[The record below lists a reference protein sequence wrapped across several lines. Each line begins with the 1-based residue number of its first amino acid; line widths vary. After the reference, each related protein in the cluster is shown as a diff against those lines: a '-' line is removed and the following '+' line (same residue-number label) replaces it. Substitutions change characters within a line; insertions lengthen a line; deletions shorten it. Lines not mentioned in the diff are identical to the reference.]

1 MNNSYVPHSNGN
13 KHTNNA
19 QGGGREGV
27 CVVLL
32 NKSGKAFL
40 RVTLE
45 RRLAD
50 SEGGG
55 RWLRGENIPGARR
68 KSICKGPEAGP
79 CCWDRAANN
88 GEGEGQKSTGVGV
101 VFVRIWLFLH

>member
-45 RRLAD
+45 RDWQIVKGEAGGL
-50 SEGGG
+50 GG
-55 RWLRGENIPGARR
+55 RTFQVQGGKAYAKALRQAHVAGTERLTTEKEKVR
-68 KSICKGPEAGP
+68 KVLEWEWS
-79 CCWDRAANN
+79 
-88 GEGEGQKSTGVGV
+88 
-101 VFVRIWLFLH
+101 L